1 MFDYS
6 NQLKVDDKP
15 LLKHIEL
22 LAFDRSATGVG
33 ETKAIN
39 YIQEELRI
47 NKINSLI
54 EYFSWNSPIRLLMKT
69 FYLMIIGYLLMLRLV
84 LVIVLFYF
92 IKYLFNKT
100 RSISFVQKEN
110 SKNLVSTI
118 KAINSA
124 NYRPVIIFSAHY
136 DSVSSRIPYRI
147 QKVLL
152 WIMRI
157 VLLPYFSLIIF
168 LSIWLSLNLLSIT
181 QFNTIFVYLITMV
194 SLLGISVMVPFF
206 LFLFT
211 SSKSTGSID
220 NASGVAIL
228 IELAKILKEKPLE
241 NHDVIFLWCGAE
253 EWGLKG
259 SKYYCKRHLKELTQ
273 NYNLDKSININID
286 MVGTYIGL
294 LNNAGFLRKKS
305 INKDLNNLFKSSAEK
320 LKIPLTLENK
330 MIKLK
335 SDYKSFHSFLNKS
348 KSKFQVSCFH
358 SDKDSIFIH
367 SYQDTPDNCSD
378 VVLNG
383 CLNIIYSTILDLDVQ
398 LKSQS

>member
-1 MFDYS
+1 MIESS
-6 NQLKVDDKP
+6 NQLKFDDKP
-15 LLKHIEL
+15 FLKHIEL
-22 LAFDRSATGVG
+22 LAFDRSATSVG

-47 NKINSLI
+47 NNINSQT

-69 FYLMIIGYLLMLRLV
+69 FYLILIGFFLMLRLV

-92 IKYLFNKT
+92 FKYLFNKT
-100 RSISFVQKEN
+100 RNISFVKKEN

-124 NYRPVIIFSAHY
+124 NYGPVIIFSAHY
-136 DSVSSRIPYRI
+136 DSISSRIPYKI
-147 QKVLL
+147 QKGLL
-152 WIMRI
+152 WIMR
-157 VLLPYFSLIIF
+157 VVVLPYVALIII
-168 LSIWLSLNLLSIT
+168 LAIWLSLNLLSIT
-181 QFNTIFVYLITMV
+181 QFNLILVYIITII
-194 SLLGISVMVPFF
+194 SLLGIGVMVPFF

-228 IELAKILKEKPLE
+228 IELAKKLKGNPLE

-259 SKYYCKRHLKELTQ
+259 SKEYCKRHLKELTQ
-273 NYNLDKSININID
+273 TYNLDKSFNINID

-294 LNNAGFLRKKS
+294 LNRAGYLRKKS
-305 INKDLNNLFKSSAEK
+305 INKDVNNLLKSSAEK
-320 LKIPLTLENK
+320 LNISLTLENK
-330 MIKLK
+330 RINPK
-335 SDYKSFHSFLNKS
+335 SDYKSFQSFLNRS
-348 KSKFQVSCFH
+348 RSKFQVSCFH
-358 SDKDSIFIH
+358 SDKDSKFIH

-378 VVLNG
+378 VVLNR
-383 CLNIIYSTILDLDVQ
+383 CFDIIYTSILDRDIH
-398 LKSQS
+398 